1 MKTTCPECNQA
12 IAPQYPP
19 DYLMGD
25 CMARCLNC
33 IREFRDGHLCEC
45 GNPQWSMYYLG
56 IQELRN
62 KIKKEIE
69 EEVDAAFEGLGSD

>member
-1 MKTTCPECNQA
+1 
-12 IAPQYPP
+12 
-19 DYLMGD
+19 
-25 CMARCLNC
+25 
-33 IREFRDGHLCEC
+33 
-45 GNPQWSMYYLG
+45 MYYLG